1 MQVIHVLVAERVQS
15 KSSSLLVFVW
25 DEGLVSGGI
34 FFGVRCAWHK
44 YFGFSTTFTVH
55 PAMLSDGQSTL
66 LHHTVPASRKQPF
79 YRWELNRSDIEM
91 GQGLGEGLFGVVYKA
106 LLKGKTTVAVKK
118 FEVRYEYM

>member
-1 MQVIHVLVAERVQS
+1 MYLLQNVCKANLHHYLCLFGMRGLFLVVC
-15 KSSSLLVFVW
+15 
-25 DEGLVSGGI
+25 

-91 GQGLGEGLFGVVYKA
+91 GQGLGMGLFGTVYKA
-106 LLKGKTTVAVKK
+106 LLKGKTTVAVKRFK
-118 FEVRYEYM
+118 VRYEHMLTI